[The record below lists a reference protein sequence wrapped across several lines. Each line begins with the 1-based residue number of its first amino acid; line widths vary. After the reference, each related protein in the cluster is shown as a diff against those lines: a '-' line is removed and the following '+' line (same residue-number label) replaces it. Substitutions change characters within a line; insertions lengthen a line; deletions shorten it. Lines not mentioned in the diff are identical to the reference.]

1 MEQGHASIQQIF
13 GNLIQE
19 SKRELRDFVTELK
32 DTVAELTQV
41 CQTKEQFKRNQ
52 DKLME
57 VNNRRPQLQGKI
69 EPIKKKFEFIMDDNY
84 SDIGTGTFEL
94 TEEDKALL
102 LNIDQEWKNFTLGM
116 TEAKNVIQKCLQDFK
131 QNMEENIEEF
141 KREVLE
147 NREKFNNQAPK
158 KMIKDFE
165 AENNKRAFD
174 QISHFQQECKALR
187 KTEEEMQFGLEIFG
201 MESTK
206 LLELDQVEKE
216 NASLLTIWNIKQ
228 EWDHNWNKWKVI
240 HFTDLE
246 MEEMDNTSQEIQ
258 FKLKELTKE
267 EKKWNVTEVLT
278 DRIYNFLNT
287 LPLITWLREESMRP
301 RHWKELRIEVKEDF
315 DENS

>member
-1 MEQGHASIQQIF
+1 
-13 GNLIQE
+13 
-19 SKRELRDFVTELK
+19 
-32 DTVAELTQV
+32 
-41 CQTKEQFKRNQ
+41 
-52 DKLME
+52 
-57 VNNRRPQLQGKI
+57 
-69 EPIKKKFEFIMDDNY
+69 
-84 SDIGTGTFEL
+84 
-94 TEEDKALL
+94 
-102 LNIDQEWKNFTLGM
+102 
-116 TEAKNVIQKCLQDFK
+116 
-131 QNMEENIEEF
+131 
-141 KREVLE
+141 
-147 NREKFNNQAPK
+147 
-158 KMIKDFE
+158 
-165 AENNKRAFD
+165 
-174 QISHFQQECKALR
+174 
-187 KTEEEMQFGLEIFG
+187 MQFGLEIFG

-240 HFTDLE
+240 HFTDLQ

-315 DENS
+315 DENSQDFNLEKVDSLNLLQHQEKIEEITTHARQQLKIEKSLNNIEYLWTESP